1 MRKKKPCKNEK
12 MSTLFVVCTA
22 TRLALAFSL
31 ISVTEKY
38 RQIASLLLMVT
49 GIAFLTLFSF
59 DLRLR
64 APESSTGTTWWNP
77 IRPVHAILYMA
88 ASIFMYS
95 GENRIACAILIFD
108 TIFGLGAKL
117 SIS

>member
-1 MRKKKPCKNEK
+1 M
-12 MSTLFVVCTA
+12 FVMCIA

-31 ISVTEKY
+31 LAVTEKY
-38 RQIASLLLMVT
+38 RQIASLLLMAT

-64 APESSTGTTWWNP
+64 APESSTGMTWWNP

-88 ASIFMYS
+88 ASIFMYG
-95 GENRIACAILIFD
+95 GENRIACTILILD
-108 TIFGLGAKL
+108 TMFGLGAKL